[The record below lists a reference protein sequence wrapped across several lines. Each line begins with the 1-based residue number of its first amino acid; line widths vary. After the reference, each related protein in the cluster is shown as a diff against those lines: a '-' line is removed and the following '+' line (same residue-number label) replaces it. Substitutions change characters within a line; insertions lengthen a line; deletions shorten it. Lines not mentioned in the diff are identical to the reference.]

1 MRKESEASANRTIA
15 FQFRPETHHQRGR
28 TSKGETPGRLIWLVN
43 KSQRARNRCHLSK
56 DVHGP
61 AELEEA
67 ETVPR
72 GKRRNPA
79 WTESHRRVTDDAGG
93 VSGVEERKIPA
104 GRGRVPCLRKAIVD
118 FHVTRLP
125 LKGLDV

>member
-1 MRKESEASANRTIA
+1 M
-15 FQFRPETHHQRGR
+15 
-28 TSKGETPGRLIWLVN
+28 SKGETPGRLIWLVN
-43 KSQRARNRCHLSK
+43 KSQRARSCCQLSK
-56 DVHGP
+56 DVHG
-61 AELEEA
+61 
-67 ETVPR
+67 

-79 WTESHRRVTDDAGG
+79 TRERIESHRRVTDDTGG